1 MHAVKLLLEAGAD
14 PNYCTHDDFQSLIT
28 LAAYNSSN
36 EIIELLIEHGCD
48 VNKKNDRGYIAIHF
62 AALQGRTDTVKI
74 LLRAGSKFDP
84 QTEDTKNTPLAF
96 AANGGLLETMK
107 VFLPLGCNV
116 NNVDKDKDTPIHY
129 ASYYGMKEGVKL
141 LIEHGANP
149 DARNLVNTSPLWN
162 AVYKGHSDIV
172 LELLQANVEM
182 EVDSAGRE
190 PWPFVSDMN
199 CYDVPR
205 SPLYV
210 AVEHDCKIIVMLLI
224 AAGYNI
230 HAEKWFL
237 EGNIPYSEDNAPLVS
252 EVTRYIQT
260 PNKLLIICRNFFRSM
275 FGLGV
280 CDKVDRLDIP
290 RTLKDCLKL
299 KHLLENATK
308 MSSDF
313 LNTI

>member
-1 MHAVKLLLEAGAD
+1 MKLLLEAGAD
-14 PNYCTHDDFQSLIT
+14 PNYCTHDEYKSLIT
-28 LAAYNSSN
+28 LATYNSSN
-36 EIIELLIEHGCD
+36 EIIELLIKHGGD
-48 VNKKNDRGYIAIHF
+48 VNKKDDKGYIAIHF
-62 AALQGRTDTVKI
+62 AALNGRTDTVKI

-84 QTEDTKNTPLAF
+84 QTEDKNTPLAF
-96 AANGGLLETMK
+96 AADGGHLETMK

-116 NNVDKDKDTPIHY
+116 NNVDKNKDTPIHY
-129 ASYYGMKEGVKL
+129 ASYNGMKEGVKL

-149 DARNLVNTSPLWN
+149 DARNRANASPLWN
-162 AVYKGHSDIV
+162 AVYMGRSDIV

-182 EVDSAGRE
+182 EVDSMGDTG
-190 PWPFVSDMN
+190 V
-199 CYDVPR
+199 YYYGVPT
-205 SPLYV
+205 SHLYV
-210 AVEHDCKIIVMLLI
+210 AIEHDCRIIVMLLI

-230 HAEKWFL
+230 HAEKWFI

-252 EVTRYIQT
+252 EVARYIQT

-308 MSSDF
+308 MSSDL

>member
-1 MHAVKLLLEAGAD
+1 MKLLLEAGAD
-14 PNYCTHDDFQSLIT
+14 PNYCTHDEYKSLIT
-28 LAAYNSSN
+28 LATYNSSN
-36 EIIELLIEHGCD
+36 EIIELLIKHGGD
-48 VNKKNDRGYIAIHF
+48 VNKKDDKGYIAIHF
-62 AALQGRTDTVKI
+62 AALNGRTDTVKI

-84 QTEDTKNTPLAF
+84 QTEDINTPLAF
-96 AANGGLLETMK
+96 AADGGHLETMK

-116 NNVDKDKDTPIHY
+116 NSVDKNKDTPIHY
-129 ASYYGMKEGVKL
+129 ASYNGMKEGVKL

-149 DARNLVNTSPLWN
+149 DARNRANASPLWN
-162 AVYKGHSDIV
+162 AVYMGRSDIV

-182 EVDSAGRE
+182 EVDSMGDTRLYY
-190 PWPFVSDMN
+190 
-199 CYDVPR
+199 YDVPR

-210 AVEHDCKIIVMLLI
+210 AIEHDCRIIVMLLI

-252 EVTRYIQT
+252 EVARYIQT
-260 PNKLLIICRNFFRSM
+260 PNRLLTICRNYFRSM

-299 KHLLENATK
+299 KHLLENTTK
-308 MSSDF
+308 MSSDI
-313 LNTI
+313 LNSI

>member
-14 PNYCTHDDFQSLIT
+14 PNYCTHDKYKSLIT
-28 LAAYNSSN
+28 LATYNSSN
-36 EIIELLIEHGCD
+36 EIIELLIKHGGD
-48 VNKKNDRGYIAIHF
+48 VNKKDDKGYIAIHF
-62 AALQGRTDTVKI
+62 AAWHGHTDTVKI

-84 QTEDTKNTPLAF
+84 QTEDKKTPLAF
-96 AANGGLLETMK
+96 AAICGHLETMK

-116 NNVDKDKDTPIHY
+116 NNVNKDKDTPIHY
-129 ASYYGMKEGVKL
+129 ASQKGMKEGVKL
-141 LIEHGANP
+141 LIEHGANT
-149 DARNLVNTSPLWN
+149 DARNHVNASPLWK
-162 AVYKGHSDIV
+162 AVYMGHSDIV

-182 EVDSAGRE
+182 EVDSVGDTIAYY
-190 PWPFVSDMN
+190 
-199 CYDVPR
+199 YDVPR

-210 AVEHDCKIIVMLLI
+210 AIKHDCRIIVMLLI

-230 HAEKWFL
+230 HAEKWFI

-252 EVTRYIQT
+252 EVARYIQT
-260 PNKLLIICRNFFRSM
+260 PNKLLIICRNYFRSM

-299 KHLLENATK
+299 EHLLENATK
-308 MSSDF
+308 MSSDI
-313 LNTI
+313 LNSI

>member
-1 MHAVKLLLEAGAD
+1 MPAVKLLLEAGAD
-14 PNYCTHDDFQSLIT
+14 PNYCTHDEHMSLIT
-28 LAAYNSSN
+28 QATYSSSN
-36 EIIELLIEHGCD
+36 EIIELLIKHGGD
-48 VNKKNDRGYIAIHF
+48 VNIKDDKEYIAIHF
-62 AALQGRTDTVKI
+62 AAWHGHTDTVKI

-84 QTEDTKNTPLAF
+84 QTEDRNTPLAF
-96 AANGGLLETMK
+96 AANGGHLVTMK

-129 ASYYGMKEGVKL
+129 ATYNGMKEGVKL

-149 DARNLVNTSPLWN
+149 DARNRVNASPLWN

-182 EVDSAGRE
+182 EVFSAGRD
-190 PWPFVSDMN
+190 PSPSDSDVYF
-199 CYDVPR
+199 YDVPR

-210 AVEHDCKIIVMLLI
+210 AIEHDCKIIVMLLI

-260 PNKLLIICRNFFRSM
+260 PSRLLIICRNFFRSM

-280 CDKVDRLDIP
+280 CDKVDRLEIP
-290 RTLKDCLKL
+290 STLKDCLKL

-313 LNTI
+313 LNSI